1 MKAALFAGVMLAL
14 VVEADPLQCDL
25 AGYKSLAGLTATAT
39 GSDLAV
45 AWNGTRN
52 QPLRLRFAI
61 ENGVPVIEELA
72 LKARGGSWIAL
83 LAHAKP
89 EFRVVSGLRRI
100 TNQQLDPLAG
110 IGVKITPELLERYKW
125 EAFWDAPLNVPGA
138 EPAHNDC
145 TPPQRGVFNQPGLP
159 RRPDEIKRATASY
172 RVQSCSVKTNGARLE
187 ISFPGVQLGVFEGR
201 LQFTIYRGSNLIR
214 MEVIGV
220 THEPSV
226 AYKYDAGV
234 DGVAIAP
241 QSRIAWRDPAGHA
254 EEFRFGGPLQ
264 NGPITVTSN
273 NRVVIAQMANGAI
286 AAFPP
291 PHNFFWARETSYN
304 LGYNWFRQDSESSFS
319 FGVRQAEKEANIP
332 GTEDRSQNFALRS
345 ARPGTEQRMP
355 IYLYAGLGADDVAE
369 QAAAFT
375 REDHFQAL
383 AGFQVMATHFHMGLV
398 GKVQAAGGPQAKIP
412 DLEVLRA
419 AGINIVAPIDG
430 GAGAASEVAAET
442 ERGTARAGN
451 VDNPRWMQWTRALG
465 APPELILDEALAY
478 TGVKRSDLHFP
489 PEEPK
494 PGTRAGRSPPD
505 PFRSQAIYYDVAR
518 RQSDKNFVV
527 MPNTEILR
535 GEIARN
541 LGGHSDLL
549 ISHPVYWVQGRA
561 PGQRLVE
568 DDAKYGHVYHLGT
581 VADMME
587 MTHRENLLIYM
598 PHPESKGS
606 TGFPVAIKDTAHFND
621 ENYRG
626 LGFRWGMG
634 LDGSEQRLC
643 EYRCLPLW
651 DDINNWVANRATPAK
666 YIQAISEIY
675 GESYGDDVYAN
686 NPVNY
691 VKLDRLPP
699 PGEWGPI
706 INAMKNGE
714 YFVTSGEV
722 LISNYS
728 IEGSGERS
736 AVVAKVEWTFPLEMV
751 EIVWGDGQKTGRQVI
766 SATDLPPFGSHRFE
780 IPFDATGKKWLRFA
794 AWDSAGDGAMEQ
806 PARLTD
812 VSGPVSAR

>member
-25 AGYKSLAGLTATAT
+25 AGYRALSGLTATAT
-39 GSDLAV
+39 GSELTV

-52 QPLRLRFAI
+52 QPLRLGFAI
-61 ENGVPVIEELA
+61 ENGVPVIKELA
-72 LKARGGSWIAL
+72 LKAPGGSWIAL
-83 LAHAKP
+83 LAHATP

-110 IGVKITPELLERYKW
+110 IGVKITPEILEKYKW

-145 TPPQRGVFNQPGLP
+145 TPPQRGVLNQPGLP
-159 RRPDEIKRATASY
+159 RSPDEIKRAAASY
-172 RVQSCSVKTNGARLE
+172 HAQRCSVKTNGARLE

-234 DGVAIAP
+234 GGIAIAP

-254 EEFRFGGPLQ
+254 QEFRFGGPLQ
-264 NGPITVTSN
+264 NGPVTVTSN
-273 NRVVIAQMANGAI
+273 NRVVIAQLANGAI

-304 LGYNWFRQDSESSFS
+304 LGYNWYRQDSESSFS
-319 FGVRQAEKEANIP
+319 FGVRQAEKEANLP

-355 IYLYAGLGADDVAE
+355 IYLYAGLAADDVAE

-383 AGFQVMATHFHMGLV
+383 PGFQVMATHFHMGLV
-398 GKVQAAGGPQAKIP
+398 GKLQAAGGPQTKIS

-430 GAGAASEVAAET
+430 GAGAASEGGAEK
-442 ERGTARAGN
+442 ERGPARAGN

-465 APPELILDEALAY
+465 APPQLILDEALAY

-489 PEEPK
+489 PEESK
-494 PGTRAGRSPPD
+494 PGKRAERGTPD

-527 MPNTEILR
+527 MPNTEIMR

-561 PGQRLVE
+561 PGQPLVE
-568 DDAKYGHVYHLGT
+568 DDPKYGHVYHLGT

-606 TGFPVAIKDTAHFND
+606 TGFPTAIKDTAHFND

-626 LGFRWGMG
+626 FGFRWGMG

-651 DDINNWVANRATPAK
+651 DDMNNWVANRATPAK

-691 VKLDRLPP
+691 VKLDHLPP
-699 PGEWGPI
+699 PGEWDPI

-728 IEGSGERS
+728 IEGSGEGS
-736 AVVAKVEWTFPLEMV
+736 VVVAQVEWTFPLEMV

-766 SATDLPPFGSHRFE
+766 SATDLPPFGSHRFQ
-780 IPFDATGKKWLRFA
+780 IPFDATGKKWVRFA

-806 PARLTD
+806 PAKLTSLD
-812 VSGPVSAR
+812 R